1 VILIGVFFLV
11 WGLPCPIKYLTGI
24 ACPGCGMTRA
34 LRAVVRLDFSAAFY
48 YHPLWIL
55 LPVLG
60 ILYFILQRKKAQRYV
75 NLLWMVAC
83 GVMIG
88 VYLYRLIMGPHEIVV
103 WRPENGLIAKWIEY
117 VRSLFLSE

>member
-1 VILIGVFFLV
+1 
-11 WGLPCPIKYLTGI
+11 
-24 ACPGCGMTRA
+24 
-34 LRAVVRLDFSAAFY
+34 
-48 YHPLWIL
+48 
-55 LPVLG
+55 
-60 ILYFILQRKKAQRYV
+60 
-75 NLLWMVAC
+75 MVAC